1 LVHALF
7 GDRPAFGLVLGGAS
21 MVIGGLCTLRVAEPR
36 AAEAASPPGLGEPV
50 PFSERPRT
58 AGGPAATDGQ

>member
-21 MVIGGLCTLRVAEPR
+21 MMIGGLCTLRVAEPR
-36 AAEAASPPGLGEPV
+36 PMQAASPSGLG
-50 PFSERPRT
+50 
-58 AGGPAATDGQ
+58 AGRA